1 VSPSKKKQLDA
12 YLRAGL
18 TEPFAKAILDGID
31 PKEVL
36 ELWEQDWWKQ
46 YESNDQ
52 LVSATLSGKLP
63 QSDAKWLNEI
73 RSDHQGLV
81 SKCLDNEVSLEWARV
96 IMDTGFKQDPDAVE
110 MVLDGALPSVIA
122 KLRKITDGENIP
134 PLIPELPK
142 FTPATQYRKNSRLT
156 DKVARFVDEESIREI
171 FIDLYGAD
179 GYSRWEEIP
188 LDEMIQLADKE
199 GKIIGDD
206 RNSDN
211 SLKFKKKR
219 ARNEGGWYHQ
229 RFLLIKPNDDE

>member
-1 VSPSKKKQLDA
+1 VSPTKQKQLDA

-46 YESNDQ
+46 YEANDQ

-81 SKCLDNEVSLEWARV
+81 SKCLDNEVSLEWARI

-110 MVLDGALPSVIA
+110 MVLDGAIPSVIA
-122 KLRKITDGENIP
+122 KLRKIADGENIP
-134 PLIPELPK
+134 PMIPALPK
-142 FTPATQYRKNSRLT
+142 FTPATQFRMNSKLVDRL
-156 DKVARFVDEESIREI
+156 ARFVDEETIREI
-171 FIDLYGAD
+171 FIDLYGVN
-179 GYSRWEEIP
+179 GTSRWGDFN
-188 LDEMIQLADKE
+188 LNEMLEFADKE
-199 GKIIGDD
+199 GKITGDD
-206 RNSDN
+206 RSSDQ
-211 SLKFKKKR
+211 SLRFKKKR
-219 ARNEGGWYHQ
+219 ARAEEWFHQ
-229 RFLLIKPNDDE
+229 RFLLIKPNDG